1 MKKLLKNPQVVLGV
15 IVVSAFIFIAVFA
28 PVLAPND
35 PVDTDVRARFF
46 SPFYHEDFP
55 LGTDD
60 LGRCVLSR
68 LMFGARVSLIV
79 GILST
84 LIGGI
89 VGVILGLF
97 SGYYGGKLDTVV
109 MRFIDIMLAFPGI
122 LLALVIVT
130 IIGTGTASIIIA
142 VSIFAIPTFARI
154 SRGSTLSTKKL
165 EYVDAIKAVGAT
177 DFRVMFK
184 HILPNILT
192 PIVVQATI
200 FVATAIVATATLSF
214 LGVGV
219 QPPTPE
225 WGNMLSGATQN
236 LERAPYLL
244 YLPGLAIFI
253 LVLSINL
260 IGDGLRNAL
269 ETKK

>member
-1 MKKLLKNPQVVLGV
+1 MKKVFRNFQVLLGV
-15 IVVSAFIFIAVFA
+15 IVVAAFIFIAIFA
-28 PVLAPND
+28 PALAPND
-35 PVDTDVRARFF
+35 PIDTDVRVRFH

-68 LMFGARVSLIV
+68 LMFGARVSLVV

-84 LIGGI
+84 LIGGCI
-89 VGVILGLF
+89 GTVFGLL
-97 SGYYGGKLDTVV
+97 SGYYGGKLDTLI
-109 MRFIDIMLAFPGI
+109 MRIIDIMLAFPGI
-122 LLALVIVT
+122 LLALVLVT
-130 IIGTGTASIIIA
+130 IIGQGTVSIILA
-142 VSIFAIPTFARI
+142 LSIFAVPTFARLV
-154 SRGSTLSTKKL
+154 RGSTLNTKKL

-192 PIVVQATI
+192 PIVVQGTI
-200 FVATAIVATATLSF
+200 FIATSIVATATLSF

-225 WGNMLSGATQN
+225 WGNMLSGALQN

-244 YLPGLAIFI
+244 YLPGLTIFI

-269 ETKK
+269 EPKK